1 MNEIHIL
8 DTNTI
13 DQIAAGEVVERPSC
27 VVKELVENAIDA
39 GAAHITVEIKEGGTT
54 FIRVTDD
61 GCGIDKS
68 QLDKVFLRHATSK
81 IKAAADLET
90 VMSLGFRGEALSS
103 IAAVC
108 QVELMTKTPEALT
121 GFRMCVGGGEM
132 EPPEEAGLPDG
143 TTVVVRNIFFNTPVR
158 RKFLKTPQTEG
169 SYITDVMQH
178 IALSKPDIAIQ
189 FIINGQTKFYTAGNG
204 DMKEIVYR
212 IYGKDVAQQLI
223 ELEASG
229 DGMTIKGFL
238 GKPILNRSNR
248 SYETFFVNGR
258 YIKSSLISSAVEEG
272 YRTFLMQHKYPFVIL
287 HLNVDP
293 TRIDVNVHPTKMDI
307 RINNPVK
314 VLEFIRQT
322 VKDGITGKSLV
333 QPMEAKPFAKQEQ
346 AKEKEKQL
354 TKQIPQPFEQMR
366 LQEESPSM
374 VREPG
379 SAYRAD
385 AKADDGVLSTAAQQE
400 KSPEPEKQH
409 ISVKKI
415 LGAPAHPL
423 QDDARHAPSA
433 GISRGNIIKQRE
445 TVLLEKPQQM
455 ALFEEDDL
463 RRQEAADFRI
473 VGQVFDT
480 YWILTFANKLY
491 YVDQHAAHE
500 KVMYERLMRHYREK
514 EIPVQQLNPPVV
526 VNVSPKEAQAL
537 AEHRE
542 TFEALGFEIEEF
554 GEDAYALRAV
564 PMDLYGCQEK
574 ELFLEVLDELVAL
587 PVKRDADAVL
597 MKIASMSCKAA
608 VKGNMEISLQEAQ
621 ALIEELFACENPY
634 NCPHGRPTVISM
646 TRYELE
652 KKFKR

>member
-13 DQIAAGEVVERPSC
+13 DQIAAGEVVERPSS
-27 VVKELVENAIDA
+27 VLKELVENAIDA
-39 GAAHITVEIKEGGTT
+39 GAKHITVEIKEGGTT

-81 IKAAADLET
+81 IKAAADLEN

-108 QVELMTKTPEALT
+108 QVELMTKTREALT
-121 GFRMCVGGGEM
+121 GFRLCINGGEM

-158 RKFLKTPQTEG
+158 RRFLKTPQTEG
-169 SYITDVMQH
+169 GYIMDLMQH
-178 IALSKPDIAIQ
+178 IALSKPDVAIQ
-189 FIINGQTKFYTAGNG
+189 FIANGQTKFYTAGNG

-212 IYGKDVAQQLI
+212 IYGKDVAQEMI

-229 DGMTIKGFL
+229 DGMTVKGFL

-287 HLNVDP
+287 HLNIDP

-307 RINNPVK
+307 RIHNPVK
-314 VLEFIRQT
+314 FLEFIRQA

-333 QPMEAKPFAKQEQ
+333 QPMEAQPFAKQEKT
-346 AKEKEKQL
+346 KEREKQL
-354 TKQIPQPFEQMR
+354 TKQIPQPFEQIR
-366 LQEESPSM
+366 LQGENSSM
-374 VREPG
+374 VREAG
-379 SAYRAD
+379 SAYHAE
-385 AKADDGVLSTAAQQE
+385 AKAGEGPSETQQQE
-400 KSPEPEKQH
+400 AQGQKAQH

-415 LGAPAHPL
+415 LGTSAHQP
-423 QDDARHAPSA
+423 QDDAMRAPSA

-455 ALFEEDDL
+455 AFFEEDDF
-463 RRQEAADFRI
+463 RRQEAADFKI
-473 VGQVFDT
+473 IGQVFDT
-480 YWILTFANKLY
+480 YWILTLADKLY

-514 EIPVQQLNPPVV
+514 EIPVQQLNPPVI
-526 VNVSPKEAQAL
+526 VNVSPKEKQAL
-537 AEHRE
+537 AEHRAD
-542 TFEALGFEIEEF
+542 FEALGFEIEEF

-608 VKGNMEISLQEAQ
+608 VKGNTEISLQEAQ
-621 ALIEELFACENPY
+621 ALMEELFACENPY